1 VEGVLSW
8 QWWIDVQRGYTDA
21 DFESMLEK
29 LATREL
35 RKPGSVIEIS
45 RAELRAYHA
54 LMRTAR

>member
-1 VEGVLSW
+1 LSW